1 MSMNKEKVKKNF
13 NTVAKGYDRL
23 KTQIIPR
30 YREVEKLMQSYILL
44 PRNTR
49 ARILELGTG
58 TGQWAS
64 RILKRFPNA
73 HYNGVD
79 FSENMLSLASHN
91 LRCYADRVNLQN
103 LDLNRA
109 TLTGRYDLIYSS
121 FALHHI
127 EDKQKFFKMIHKLL
141 KRKGRFL
148 YIDVTSA
155 HSRNLEKLF
164 MESWK
169 NFMRNSACPNNRL
182 RKVITDHLENDIPET
197 VENQLQFLQSAGY
210 KNYELIWRFE
220 KFAAFYAQK

>member
-1 MSMNKEKVKKNF
+1 MNENKVKNNF
-13 NTVAKGYDRL
+13 NTVAKGYDRF
-23 KTQIIPR
+23 KTQIIPG
-30 YREVEKLMQSYILL
+30 YREVEKLMQSYVLL
-44 PRNTR
+44 PKDSRVN
-49 ARILELGTG
+49 ILELGTG

-64 RILKRFPNA
+64 RMLKRFSNA

-79 FSENMLSLASHN
+79 FSENMLSLASQN
-91 LRCYADRVNLQN
+91 LRSYADRVNLQN
-103 LDLNRA
+103 LDLNRD

-127 EDKQKFFKMIHKLL
+127 EDKQIFFKMIHKLL

-164 MESWK
+164 MESWER
-169 NFMRNSACPNNRL
+169 FMRKSACPDNKI
-182 RKVITDHLENDIPET
+182 RKIINDHLEHDIPET
-197 VENQLQFLQSAGY
+197 VENQLKFLQRAGY

-220 KFAAFYAQK
+220 KFAAIYAQK

>member
-1 MSMNKEKVKKNF
+1 MNENKVKKNF
-13 NTVAKGYDRL
+13 NTVANGYDRF

-30 YREVEKLMQSYILL
+30 YREVEKLTQSYVLL
-44 PRNTR
+44 PEDTK
-49 ARILELGTG
+49 AKILELGTG

-64 RILKRFPNA
+64 RILKLFPNA

-79 FSENMLSLASHN
+79 FSENMLALASHKLKN
-91 LRCYADRVNLQN
+91 YADRVNLQKLN
-103 LDLNRA
+103 LNKD

-127 EDKQKFFKMIHKLL
+127 EDKQKIFKMIHKLL

-169 NFMRNSACPNNRL
+169 NFMRNSACPNNRI

-210 KNYELIWRFE
+210 KDYDLIWRFE